1 MRQYFRSIDRRRFLK
16 GAGVTILLPWLESL
30 PAFGATP
37 SATPGAGAT
46 LRTGTQPPT
55 RFAAFYFPNGVQV
68 TEWGATGEGDGL
80 RFKKVLEPLEPV
92 KRKVIVPSGL
102 WHERLDSRGAH
113 TGKTSGFLSGIEN
126 YKFEG
131 NRLRVGV
138 SIDQLIA
145 QKIGGETP
153 LSSLCLGIKP
163 DSKIDTD
170 YSSVYRSYISWK
182 SPSQPAGKEIDPRF
196 AFDRLFADKERQR
209 RNKGILDAVLEQA
222 NDLQQ
227 RVSRADRDK
236 LDEFLTSVRDVE
248 SRIEKVE
255 QADAQGQ
262 EPSPVELKRP
272 DRMPQHRQEHTRL
285 MLDLIV
291 LAFQMNKTR
300 VATFMF
306 DNGGCSGNFSFL
318 PGVTEQWH
326 ATSHHQDKPEVMV
339 QYEAINRWLVEQY
352 VYFLERMD
360 SIQEGEG
367 TLLDHSMVVMG
378 SGLKDGN
385 KHTCHDMAILL
396 AGGGGGTIRPGR
408 AIDYPRDTALNRLY
422 LSIAERMGAPL
433 ENFTDATEPLDRLT

>member
-1 MRQYFRSIDRRRFLK
+1 M
-16 GAGVTILLPWLESL
+16 V
-30 PAFGATP
+30 
-37 SATPGAGAT
+37 T
-46 LRTGTQPPT
+46 LR
-55 RFAAFYFPNGVQV
+55 
-68 TEWGATGEGDGL
+68 
-80 RFKKVLEPLEPV
+80 
-92 KRKVIVPSGL
+92 
-102 WHERLDSRGAH
+102 SR
-113 TGKTSGFLSGIEN
+113 
-126 YKFEG
+126 
-131 NRLRVGV
+131 
-138 SIDQLIA
+138 
-145 QKIGGETP
+145 
-153 LSSLCLGIKP
+153 
-163 DSKIDTD
+163 
-170 YSSVYRSYISWK
+170 
-182 SPSQPAGKEIDPRF
+182 PRF

-227 RVSRADRDK
+227 KVSRADRDK

-255 QADAQGQ
+255 QADAEGQ

-408 AIDYPRDTALNRLY
+408 AIEYPQDTALNRLY